1 MGAWRG
7 IAQIPVSRGWHF
19 EAAVIS
25 TSEHI
30 LPREADAL
38 TATKH
43 FTFDL
48 TGALA
53 RQLEAA
59 LPGLTQARLSLDA
72 LERIQQVPGIY
83 QLYLR
88 GELIYIGKADKS
100 LRGRLAEHH
109 KKISGRLRISIED
122 MSFTGLYLEGT
133 WIPVGPEQMLI
144 NMRKKMTGTEP
155 LWNTN
160 GFGMN
165 DPGKERDTT
174 NFKSSHFDAMYPAD
188 LGYVIK
194 PLERGTYPVSQLLS
208 ALKQVLPYVF
218 RYENQWA
225 RHPDYLNSQ
234 VIIPQNPITAAQV
247 FNSLVDALPPGWQIT
262 ALPGYVIMYKSIRP
276 YPSAQQIFKR

>member
-1 MGAWRG
+1 
-7 IAQIPVSRGWHF
+7 
-19 EAAVIS
+19 
-25 TSEHI
+25 
-30 LPREADAL
+30 L
-38 TATKH
+38 TATRH

-59 LPGLTQARLSLDA
+59 LPGLMQAPLTLDA
-72 LERIQQVPGIY
+72 LEEVQAAPGIY

-144 NMRKKMTGTEP
+144 NMRKQMTGAEP

-174 NFKSSHFDAMYPAD
+174 NFKDDHFDVLYPVD
-188 LGYVIK
+188 LGYVIES
-194 PLERGTYPVSQLLS
+194 LEQRLYTVRQLLP
-208 ALKQVLPYVF
+208 ALKGALPYLF

-225 RHPDYLNSQ
+225 RHVDYLATQVTISQ
-234 VIIPQNPITAAQV
+234 SPVTAAQV
-247 FNSLVDALPPGWQIT
+247 FDALIDALPAGWQIT
-262 ALPGYVIMYKSIRP
+262 ALPGYVIMYKNPRS
-276 YPSAQQIFKR
+276 YPSAQLIFKR

>member
-1 MGAWRG
+1 M
-7 IAQIPVSRGWHF
+7 
-19 EAAVIS
+19 
-25 TSEHI
+25 
-30 LPREADAL
+30 
-38 TATKH
+38 TATRH

-59 LPGLTQARLSLDA
+59 IPGLTQAPLTLDA
-72 LERIQQVPGIY
+72 LEEVRASPGIY

-100 LRGRLAEHH
+100 LRARLTEHH
-109 KKISGRLRISIED
+109 KKISGRLRISIDD

-144 NMRKKMTGTEP
+144 NARKRVTGAEP

-174 NFKSSHFDAMYPAD
+174 NFKDDHFDVMYPVD
-188 LGYVIK
+188 LGYVIES
-194 PLERGTYPVSQLLS
+194 LEQGVYPVNQLLP
-208 ALKQVLPYVF
+208 ALKQALPYLF
-218 RYENQWA
+218 RYESQRA
-225 RHPDYLNSQ
+225 KHSDYLASQ
-234 VIIPQNPITAAQV
+234 LTISQSPITAAQV
-247 FNSLVDALPPGWQIT
+247 FGELIKALPPGWQIT
-262 ALPGYVIMYKSIRP
+262 ALPGYVIMYKNIHS
-276 YPSAQQIFKR
+276 YPSAQLVLKR

>member
-1 MGAWRG
+1 M
-7 IAQIPVSRGWHF
+7 S
-19 EAAVIS
+19 
-25 TSEHI
+25 
-30 LPREADAL
+30 
-38 TATKH
+38 ATRH

-53 RQLEAA
+53 QQLEAA
-59 LPGLTQARLSLDA
+59 LPGLVQAPLTLTALDDVD
-72 LERIQQVPGIY
+72 EIPGIY

-88 GELIYIGKADKS
+88 AELIYIGKADRS

-109 KKISGRLRISIED
+109 KKISGRLNIDIED

-144 NMRKKMTGTEP
+144 NKRKVLAGVEP

-174 NFKSSHFDAMYPAD
+174 NYRDSHFDAMYPAD
-188 LGYVIK
+188 LDYIIE
-194 PLERGTYPVSQLLS
+194 PLREGLHSVGEILPI
-208 ALKQVLPYVF
+208 LKHSLPYLF
-218 RYENQWA
+218 RYQDHRA
-225 RHPDYLNSQ
+225 SHPDYLFSQ
-234 VIIPQNPITAAQV
+234 ILIRQEIRSARQAFEAIIN
-247 FNSLVDALPPGWQIT
+247 ALPRGWQIT

-276 YPSAQQIFKR
+276 YPSARWIFTR